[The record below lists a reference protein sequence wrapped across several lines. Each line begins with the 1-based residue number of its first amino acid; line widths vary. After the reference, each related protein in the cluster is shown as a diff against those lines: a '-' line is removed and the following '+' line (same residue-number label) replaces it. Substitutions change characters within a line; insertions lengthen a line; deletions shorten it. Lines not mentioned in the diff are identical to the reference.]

1 MLIKILVGGLLL
13 FMVFNLFK
21 AMMIMLK
28 DDPNSPPMS
37 KFIGR
42 RVLTSAIIV
51 GLILLAV
58 ATGLITPNPTPL
70 QSALGIGAT
79 LGGIYGNIRGRQ

>member
-1 MLIKILVGGLLL
+1 MLIKILVGGLLV

-42 RVLTSAIIV
+42 RVMTSVIIFA
-51 GLILLAV
+51 LILLAL
-58 ATGLITPNPTPL
+58 ATGLISPNPTP
-70 QSALGIGAT
+70 
-79 LGGIYGNIRGRQ
+79 N

>member
-1 MLIKILVGGLLL
+1 MLIKILIGGLLL
-13 FMVFNLFK
+13 FMVFNLIK

-42 RVLTSAIIV
+42 RVMISAIIV
-51 GLILLAV
+51 GFILLAV
-58 ATGLITPNPTPL
+58 ATGLITPNPTPH
-70 QSALGIGAT
+70 
-79 LGGIYGNIRGRQ
+79 

>member
-1 MLIKILVGGLLL
+1 MLIKILIGGLLL

-28 DDPNSPPMS
+28 DDPNGPPMS

-42 RVLTSAIIV
+42 RVMISAIIV
-51 GLILLAV
+51 GFILLAV
-58 ATGLITPNPTPL
+58 ATGLITPNPTPH
-70 QSALGIGAT
+70 
-79 LGGIYGNIRGRQ
+79 

>member
-28 DDPNSPPMS
+28 DDPDSPPMS

-42 RVLTSAIIV
+42 RVLTSAVIV

-58 ATGLITPNPTPL
+58 ATGLITPNPTPH
-70 QSALGIGAT
+70 
-79 LGGIYGNIRGRQ
+79 

>member
-13 FMVFNLFK
+13 FVVFNLFK
-21 AMMIMLK
+21 AMVIMLK
-28 DDPNSPPMS
+28 DDPNGPSMS

-42 RVLTSAIIV
+42 RVITSAVVV

-58 ATGLITPNPTPL
+58 ATGLITPNATPH
-70 QSALGIGAT
+70 
-79 LGGIYGNIRGRQ
+79 

>member
-28 DDPNSPPMS
+28 NEPNSPPMS

-42 RVLTSAIIV
+42 RVIISAVIV

-58 ATGLITPNPTPL
+58 ATGLITPNPTP
-70 QSALGIGAT
+70 
-79 LGGIYGNIRGRQ
+79 Y

>member
-1 MLIKILVGGLLL
+1 MLIKILVGGLLI

-42 RVLTSAIIV
+42 RVIISVIIV
-51 GLILLAV
+51 SFILLAV
-58 ATGLITPNPTPL
+58 ATGLITPNPTPH
-70 QSALGIGAT
+70 
-79 LGGIYGNIRGRQ
+79 